1 MTRWVGRLIVANIV
15 MFVLQQAY
23 PGFTGWGMFVPAWAL
38 ARPWTPLT
46 AMFLHDPNG
55 FGHIFFNML
64 GLYMFG
70 PRVESRIGGGGVLG
84 LYFAAGFGGGAAC
97 FL

>member
-1 MTRWVGRLIVANIV
+1 MTRWVGRLIVANIA

-70 PRVESRIGGGGVLG
+70 PRVESRIGGARGPGPPLAPR
-84 LYFAAGFGGGAAC
+84 LAAGAGRV
-97 FL
+97 L